1 MSEQATARTTPS
13 GDLPTKAGLLVF
25 PAFEPLDA
33 FGPIEAL
40 HALAFRFR
48 KLDLYVIG
56 PSLDPV
62 STHAS
67 NPSWNMFGS
76 NFGITVQP
84 THTFADPP
92 SDLEVLVVPGGGGAL
107 EAADSAPM
115 IEFVKRVYPK
125 LKYLITVCNGAS
137 IPARAGVLD
146 GKRATTN
153 KSGWKLL
160 TEMGPNVQWVKTARW
175 VVDGNCWT
183 SSGVSAGIDAT
194 LAWIASVYGEEMA
207 RQVAIWMEYERNAD
221 PSHDPFAEIWG
232 DGMESPHAT

>member
-1 MSEQATARTTPS
+1 
-13 GDLPTKAGLLVF
+13 
-25 PAFEPLDA
+25 
-33 FGPIEAL
+33 
-40 HALAFRFR
+40 
-48 KLDLYVIG
+48 
-56 PSLDPV
+56 
-62 STHAS
+62 
-67 NPSWNMFGS
+67 MFGS

-92 SDLEVLVVPGGGGAL
+92 PDLEVLIVPGGLGAH
-107 EAADSAPM
+107 EAADAEPM

-153 KSGWKLL
+153 KALWKAI
-160 TEMGPNVQWVKTARW
+160 TSMSPNVQWVKTARW

-183 SSGVSAGIDAT
+183 ASGVSAGIDAT
-194 LAWIASVYGEEMA
+194 LAWIASVYGEEKA
-207 RQVAIWMEYERNAD
+207 RQIAIGMEYEWNTD

-232 DGMESPHAT
+232 EGMEWPDASQ